1 MKRGNQQSPESEL
14 PPARADSLSCSFHR
28 AGFSLGT
35 GARAMVS
42 TVGFGL
48 GAPGSQTCLA

>member
-1 MKRGNQQSPESEL
+1 MKRGNQQSPESKL

-48 GAPGSQTCLA
+48 GAPGSQT